1 MSSVTALARLYR
13 SAAFRL
19 SLVFVL
25 IFTIGAG
32 VVGYRVASG
41 FRHIVA
47 REVET
52 ALDAEIESLS
62 EQARIGGLQSLID
75 AVERRAREP
84 DAAMYLVTDGKG
96 ALLAGNAPQIVG
108 QLDSVGVR
116 RIDYM
121 ARDARPRPRGE
132 GERAVRRFAFVR
144 VAHLD
149 DIGARLLVGRDFG
162 ERERLGR
169 IMRRSIG
176 ETIAWMALVGVLA
189 GIVAS
194 FRAMRRVDAMNAAA
208 GRVTQG
214 DLETR
219 LPRNFTG
226 DDLDRLGASVNAM
239 VERNSAL
246 LRGMREVTDNVAH
259 DLKTPLTRLRNRAE
273 EALRAPAGAERAALE
288 RVIEESDDLIRVFDA
303 LLMIARAES
312 GAAIQTMEPFDL
324 SAQLVGLCEL
334 YEPAAEAD
342 GSTLRCD
349 VEPDVIVTGQREL
362 IGQAVANLIDNAL
375 KHGARAG
382 GGAIQ
387 LVVRRR
393 GDAIEIAVADNGA
406 GVPAVDRE
414 RVLDRFVR
422 LERARSKPGS
432 GLGLSLALAA
442 ARVHGGVLALTDNR
456 PGLRATL
463 TLPLL
468 PRRLEP
474 TS

>member
-108 QLDSVGVR
+108 QLDSV
-116 RIDYM
+116 
-121 ARDARPRPRGE
+121 
-132 GERAVRRFAFVR
+132 R

-239 VERNSAL
+239 VERNAAL
-246 LRGMREVTDNVAH
+246 LRGMREVSDNVAH